1 MITCR
6 TPLLAA
12 ILSSAGLF
20 VAHPNAA
27 SAQVGFDFGINDKGA
42 FGLRNTSTPSVSLD
56 ALTVTFTAPNL
67 TFFDT
72 APTSPGL
79 ISTGFNLFYNVGVT
93 AVTFPSEAAT
103 DGTQTA
109 TFTFTGFDSSDLAG
123 ISFDLDVYDQQ
134 DTVGVPAGGLVSAL
148 FSNGEKASGI
158 IGSAPFTV
166 PGLGN
171 WDRGVRVTGAD
182 PVPEPG
188 AYLVGSAFI
197 GTMGLCLFRARRRL
211 NKVPA

>member
-1 MITCR
+1 MEISTTLL
-6 TPLLAA
+6 TPLPRS
-12 ILSSAGLF
+12 LSM
-20 VAHPNAA
+20 
-27 SAQVGFDFGINDKGA
+27 
-42 FGLRNTSTPSVSLD
+42 
-56 ALTVTFTAPNL
+56 
-67 TFFDT
+67 
-72 APTSPGL
+72 
-79 ISTGFNLFYNVGVT
+79 
-93 AVTFPSEAAT
+93 
-103 DGTQTA
+103 
-109 TFTFTGFDSSDLAG
+109 
-123 ISFDLDVYDQQ
+123 DVYDQQ

-197 GTMGLCLFRARRRL
+197 GTMGLCLFRARRHL